1 MHTKTLWIKEEFL
14 QQILEGRKTIE
25 VRVAYSNITRLKPGD
40 TLLLNEQHPFV
51 ITRISRYANFSDLLT
66 HESAIAIAPN
76 IEPENLLLHIREIY
90 PPEKETLGVVALE
103 IKPANDATS
112 TELTS

>member
-1 MHTKTLWIKEEFL
+1 MRTKILWIKEEFL

-40 TLLLNEQHPFV
+40 TLVLNEQHPFI

-66 HESAIAIAPN
+66 HESANAIAPN
-76 IEPENLLLHIREIY
+76 SEPENLLPHIREIY
-90 PPEKETLGVVALE
+90 PPEKEALGVVALA
-103 IKPANDATS
+103 IKPATDTDS
-112 TELTS
+112 TEPTS